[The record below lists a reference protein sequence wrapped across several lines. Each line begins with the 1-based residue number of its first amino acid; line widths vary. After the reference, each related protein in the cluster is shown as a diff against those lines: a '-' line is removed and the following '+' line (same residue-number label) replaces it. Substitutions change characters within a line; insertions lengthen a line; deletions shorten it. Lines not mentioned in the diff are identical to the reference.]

1 MREFPKFLLYRTLLS
16 LSSFRYLFCY
26 YSSKFLLAKER
37 SSSSPLS
44 GELAEDL
51 FSVSAPRR
59 GGVSLFCLRL
69 LYPQRREPSLAH
81 CTGSVCSGQG
91 RYGIYTALHEGTR
104 TRAPR
109 WKQNYIPSTRIKWN
123 KVTSNSPWKAECPTG
138 TRSGLLKSCR
148 RKEASGVM

>member
-1 MREFPKFLLYRTLLS
+1 MYRTLLS
-16 LSSFRYLFCY
+16 LSSFHYLFCY

-91 RYGIYTALHEGTR
+91 RYGIYTALHEGTHAH
-104 TRAPR
+104 TR
-109 WKQNYIPSTRIKWN
+109 PSLEAELHTKHEN
-123 KVTSNSPWKAECPTG
+123 KVEQSY
-138 TRSGLLKSCR
+138 
-148 RKEASGVM
+148 V